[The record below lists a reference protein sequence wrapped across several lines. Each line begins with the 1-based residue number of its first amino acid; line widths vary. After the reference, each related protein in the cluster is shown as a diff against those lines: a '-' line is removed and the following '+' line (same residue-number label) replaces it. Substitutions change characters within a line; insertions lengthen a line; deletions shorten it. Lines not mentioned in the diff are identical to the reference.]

1 MRKKLHYVWWNQM
14 LVVPLINILHKLET
28 ETKWKK
34 IFVSKQKLLLLFRY
48 KEKPTKIFRQLV
60 PDVNT
65 ITFSGASSKEERHQK
80 IKKVTR
86 ADEFS
91 EESYAK

>member
-60 PDVNT
+60 LDVNT